1 MGVVFD
7 PRGGEFHAAINQFH
21 IANHFCCVGGVV
33 VFQGF
38 PGYDGSVWIGDADV
52 SAAEQIL
59 GLGVVFGFIAVNVAS
74 GLFKSHVF
82 FEPLNGFAI
91 AFERLHASGL
101 QGNGLCRKG
110 LQKGERYKENED
122 DGP

>member
-1 MGVVFD
+1 MGIVFD
-7 PRGGEFHAAINQFH
+7 PGGGEFHGSIDQFH
-21 IANHFCCVGGVV
+21 IANHFCGVRGVV

-38 PGYDGSVWIGDADV
+38 AGNYGSVWVGDADV

-59 GLGVVFGFIAVNVAS
+59 GLGVIFGFIAVNVAS

-91 AFERLHASGL
+91 ALERLHASGL
-101 QGNGLCRKG
+101 
-110 LQKGERYKENED
+110 
-122 DGP
+122 